1 MGPHYDMLTRAG
13 MSAEDLVKVTH
24 SLRHS
29 EVVPSYA
36 VVRSRFLGKARPASM
51 LLIVPELVGPDFL
64 IEVEA
69 YAAKL

>member
-1 MGPHYDMLTRAG
+1 MGPNTTMLTRAV

-29 EVVPSYA
+29 EDVPSYV
-36 VVRSRFLGKARPASM
+36 VVRSGFLGKARPASM
-51 LLIVPELVGPDFL
+51 LLIVPELVVPDFL

-69 YAAKL
+69 YAATL

>member
-1 MGPHYDMLTRAG
+1 MRPRAG

-24 SLRHS
+24 YLRHS
-29 EVVPSYA
+29 EDVPSYV

-51 LLIVPELVGPDFL
+51 LLIVPELVRPDFL